1 MLYYMFDHLDQSINQ
16 LVIQDVQD
24 GLCNIVPG
32 LLLEYE
38 FESLSGGSDCL
49 DIKSCLGVPI
59 VLVVLMCL

>member
-38 FESLSGGSDCL
+38 FESLSGR
-49 DIKSCLGVPI
+49 I
-59 VLVVLMCL
+59 